1 MALRILDTTLRDGE
15 QTPGVLLTAEDKLSI
30 ARKLDELGVD
40 IIEAGSAP
48 TSEGERGA
56 IKAIAKAGLKAEI
69 SSYTRAVKADIDHAL
84 ACDVDAVHF
93 VVPLS
98 DLHIEKKLRKTREQV
113 LRESLEAAAYARDHG
128 LKVEY
133 SAEDASRADF
143 GFLTSCYRAAAKEA
157 KAERVTFCDT
167 VGVLHPGKVAEIFAT
182 LKTLGP
188 PAGFHGH
195 NDFGLGT
202 ANTVAAVLA
211 GAQVVHVTVNGIG
224 ERAGNAS
231 LEEVVLALETL
242 HGVKTNVRKERL
254 YEASRLVSRLTR
266 MPVAFNKAVV
276 GENAFAHGSGIH
288 VHGLRADPMTYEPI
302 NPETVG
308 RTRRIVFGKHTGKA
322 SIEMA
327 LKEIAMEA
335 APPQV
340 DEILARV
347 KGLGD
352 KGLRVTDSDLR
363 AIVESV
369 LQVAKEP
376 RVKLTE
382 LSVVA
387 GNKSTPTASVRLQV
401 NGKEVQEAAT
411 GVGPVDAALNAI
423 RKVMR
428 GQKVEDIELVEY
440 HVDAITGG
448 TDAVVEV
455 VVKLARGDKT
465 ITARGAREDII
476 MASVEAL
483 LAGINRLL

>member
-1 MALRILDTTLRDGE
+1 MVLRILDTTLRDGE
-15 QTPGVLLTAEDKLSI
+15 QTPGVLLAPGDKLAI

-48 TSEGERGA
+48 TSEGERAA
-56 IKAIAKAGLKAEI
+56 IKAVAKAGLEAEI
-69 SSYTRAVKADIDHAL
+69 SSYVRAVKADVDHAL
-84 ACDVDAVHF
+84 ACDVDAVHL

-98 DLHIEKKLRKTREQV
+98 DLHIKKKLRKTREQV
-113 LRESLEAAAYARDHG
+113 LRESLDAAAYARDHG
-128 LKVEY
+128 LLVEY

-143 GFLTSCYRAAAKEA
+143 GFLVSCYREAALAKVD
-157 KAERVTFCDT
+157 RITFCDT
-167 VGVLHPGKVAEIFAT
+167 VGVLAPGKVTEVFTT
-182 LKTLGP
+182 LKSIGP

-202 ANTVAAVLA
+202 ANTIAAVLA

-242 HGVKTNVRKERL
+242 HGVKTSIRKERL
-254 YEASRLVSRLTR
+254 YETSRLVSRLTR

-302 NPETVG
+302 RPESVG

-327 LKEIAMEA
+327 LKEMGLDA
-335 APPQV
+335 APAQV
-340 DEILARV
+340 DEILQRV

-352 KGLRVTDSDLR
+352 KGLRVTDADLR

-369 LQVAKEP
+369 LQVGKEP

-387 GNKSTPTASVRLQV
+387 GNKSTPTASVRRQV
-401 NGKEVQEAAT
+401 NGKVASEAAT

-428 GQKVEDIELVEY
+428 GQGIEDIELVEY

>member
-1 MALRILDTTLRDGE
+1 MLLRILDTTLRDGE
-15 QTPGVLLTAEDKLSI
+15 QTPGVLLAPEDKLAI

-48 TSEGERGA
+48 TSEGERAA
-56 IKAIAKAGLKAEI
+56 IKAIARAGLKAEI
-69 SSYTRAVKADIDHAL
+69 SSYARAVKADVDHAL
-84 ACDVDAVHF
+84 ACDVDAVHL

-113 LRESLEAAAYARDHG
+113 LRESLEVAAYARDHG
-128 LKVEY
+128 LLVEY

-143 GFLTSCYRAAAKEA
+143 GFLKSCYRAAAQA
-157 KAERVTFCDT
+157 KVDRITFCDT
-167 VGVLHPGKVAEIFAT
+167 VGVLAPDKVTEIFAA
-182 LKTLGP
+182 LKAIGP

-242 HGVKTNVRKERL
+242 HGVKTSIRKERL
-254 YEASRLVSRLTR
+254 YGTSRLVSRLTR

-302 NPETVG
+302 PPESVG
-308 RTRRIVFGKHTGKA
+308 RSRRIVFGKHTGKA

-327 LKEIAMEA
+327 LKEMGLEA
-335 APPQV
+335 TPAQAE
-340 DEILARV
+340 EILQRV

-352 KGLRVTDSDLR
+352 KGLRVTDADLR

-376 RVKLTE
+376 RVKLSE

-387 GNKSTPTASVRLQV
+387 GNRSTPSASVRLQV
-401 NGKEVQEAAT
+401 NGKEASEAAS

-428 GQKVEDIELVEY
+428 GQGVEDIELVEY

-455 VVKLARGDKT
+455 VVKLARGDKV
-465 ITARGAREDII
+465 ITAKGAREDIV

>member
-15 QTPGVLLTAEDKLSI
+15 QTPGVLIAPGDKLAI

-48 TSEGERGA
+48 TSEGERAA
-56 IKAIAKAGLKAEI
+56 IKVVAGAGLKAEI
-69 SSYTRAVKADIDHAL
+69 SSYVRAVKADVDHAL
-84 ACDVDAVHF
+84 ACDVDAVHL

-98 DLHIEKKLRKTREQV
+98 DLHIEKKLKKTREQV
-113 LRESLEAAAYARDHG
+113 LRESLEVAAYARDHG

-133 SAEDASRADF
+133 SAEDASRADLN
-143 GFLTSCYRAAAKEA
+143 FLASCYREAARA
-157 KAERVTFCDT
+157 KADRITFCDT
-167 VGVLHPGKVAEIFAT
+167 VGVLHPGKVAEIFAQ
-182 LKTLGP
+182 LKAVGP

-254 YEASRLVSRLTR
+254 YETSRLVSRLTR

-302 NPETVG
+302 RPESVG

-327 LKEIAMEA
+327 LKEMSLEA
-335 APPQV
+335 PAAQV
-340 DEILARV
+340 DEVLQRV

-352 KGLRVTDSDLR
+352 KGLRVTDADLR

-369 LQVAKEP
+369 LQVTREP

-401 NGKEVQEAAT
+401 NGKEASEAAT

-423 RKVMR
+423 RKLMR
-428 GQKVEDIELVEY
+428 GQGVEDIELVEY